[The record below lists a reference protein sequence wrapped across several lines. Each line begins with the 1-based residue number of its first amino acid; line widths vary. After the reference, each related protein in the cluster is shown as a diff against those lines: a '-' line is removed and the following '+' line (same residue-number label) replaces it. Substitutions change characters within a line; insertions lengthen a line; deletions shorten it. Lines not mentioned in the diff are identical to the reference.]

1 MLIHRATVGVR
12 LRRVVPWAL
21 ALALGLT
28 MLSAVP
34 ASAAAPTFAAAFNP
48 AVSSNAGASAN
59 YSLSVSSSQGTIS
72 TVTVTAPTGFSI
84 VTHSGLAS
92 QITFTGLRISG
103 STVQTLGFTA
113 WAACTAG
120 SYSWTVDATQ
130 KDGTQYAQAAPA
142 PSSTVTSTSSCSA
155 SFVGDPTIASAVVN
169 HIITR
174 VPYSAERFGP
184 PDPSPLV
191 SVEVLRGDGVRDVS
205 YVGAIDLSIANDPGP
220 DTAVL
225 TGGSGFAVAG
235 LAAFSP
241 SINEEGGGYVLGAT
255 AAGVPG
261 SAASGFFSIQ
271 REFTGCS
278 TSTPCTTDPITGT
291 DITTQATAN
300 TPTTGDGLTSGVALG
315 DLACDGYNE
324 ASTDEVTTE
333 YTGTG
338 TVVVTDLLPKAIVH
352 SDINNGISQI
362 LTCLRQD
369 GPFTALNG
377 VPAVP
382 DPNHPGFFIG
392 LLASCKNRNPVAPCE
407 LSKNETNSGVGVI
420 KYLVKAGDP
429 GSRH

>member
-1 MLIHRATVGVR
+1 
-12 LRRVVPWAL
+12 
-21 ALALGLT
+21 
-28 MLSAVP
+28 
-34 ASAAAPTFAAAFNP
+34 
-48 AVSSNAGASAN
+48 
-59 YSLSVSSSQGTIS
+59 
-72 TVTVTAPTGFSI
+72 
-84 VTHSGLAS
+84 
-92 QITFTGLRISG
+92 
-103 STVQTLGFTA
+103 
-113 WAACTAG
+113 
-120 SYSWTVDATQ
+120 
-130 KDGTQYAQAAPA
+130 
-142 PSSTVTSTSSCSA
+142 
-155 SFVGDPTIASAVVN
+155 
-169 HIITR
+169 
-174 VPYSAERFGP
+174 VPYSRARFD

-225 TGGSGFAVAG
+225 TGGSAFAFAG
-235 LAAFSP
+235 LAQFSP

-255 AAGVPG
+255 SAGVPG

-271 REFTGCS
+271 REFTGCFD
-278 TSTPCTTDPITGT
+278 TTPCTTDPITGT

-300 TPTTGDGLTSGVALG
+300 TPTTGNVLTSGVALG

-362 LTCLRQD
+362 FTCFRQD

-392 LLASCKNRNPVAPCE
+392 LLAPCKKKNPVAPCE
-407 LSKNETNSGVGVI
+407 ISKNETNSGVGVI
-420 KYLVKAGDP
+420 KYLVNAGDP
-429 GSRH
+429 GARH